1 MEKVKHYHDIY
12 EVQNKKE
19 WDSVITE
26 LKAFSANNSVVRI
39 ASDDG
44 KPVDLTHR
52 YTKVY

>member
-1 MEKVKHYHDIY
+1 MEKVKDYHETY

-26 LKAFSANNSVVRI
+26 LKAFSVNNSAIRI
-39 ASDDG
+39 TSDDG

-52 YTKVY
+52 NTKVY